1 VRQAFCL
8 QDVEWALGAIR
19 IYYIFGLGIKPRLP
33 LLLSSLCGAGRGIYT
48 LRPTKARHL
57 VYTHAASSSSAWAG
71 SVTRLVATQLNCCV
85 RPFRNVT
92 CSPREAVVR
101 RRGFGTSGGGQWSSR
116 HHPPHHM

>member
-1 VRQAFCL
+1 MRQAFCL

-57 VYTHAASSSSAWAG
+57 VYTHAASNSSLCVGSLSSVVAW
-71 SVTRLVATQLNCCV
+71 QLNCCV
-85 RPFRNVT
+85 CPLRNVT
-92 CSPREAVVR
+92 CTTYTPTVSHPQRLPP
-101 RRGFGTSGGGQWSSR
+101 TLSHPTWQSSLYR
-116 HHPPHHM
+116 